1 MDPVRKEIAVQIE
14 SLKNGEWEDID
25 IRSFIRQP
33 RKVVISKFYCLK
45 AGHGHHDD
53 SQFGPGK

>member
-14 SLKNGEWEDID
+14 SLKIGEREDIG
-25 IRSFIRQP
+25 IRSSVRQP
-33 RKVVISKFYCLK
+33 REVVISKFYCLK

-53 SQFGPGK
+53 S